1 MFTKASRNARLSK
14 GVVDEYCKLSSQEV
28 SKGKVRF
35 YPSVWKVRKRRHI
48 GQILGS
54 VDEGRV

>member
-1 MFTKASRNARLSK
+1 VFTKASRNARLSK

-35 YPSVWKVRKRRHI
+35 YPSVWEVLKRHI